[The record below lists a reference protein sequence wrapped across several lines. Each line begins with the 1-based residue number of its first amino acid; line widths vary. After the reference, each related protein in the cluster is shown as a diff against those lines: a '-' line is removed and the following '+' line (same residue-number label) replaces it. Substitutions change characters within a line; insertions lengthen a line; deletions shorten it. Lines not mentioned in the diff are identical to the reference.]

1 MTTDLN
7 SSPLSADQQERLAE
21 LLGGISE
28 GQLFWLAGFL
38 AGKCSGGTASST
50 AQSAVSSGAS
60 TPFAPELTVLFGS
73 QTGNAEEL
81 AQQLA
86 ARASDKGIS
95 AKLVDMADYKPK
107 QLKKEQYLAVLA
119 STHGEGDPPDNAL
132 DLHEF
137 LHGKKAPKLEGLRYS
152 VLSLGDSSYE
162 HFCKTGQ
169 DFDNK
174 LAELG
179 ATALAE
185 RVDCDVDYE
194 DLAEGWINRILEI
207 IAS

>member
-7 SSPLSADQQERLAE
+7 SSPLSGDQQARLSD
-21 LLGGISE
+21 LLTGMDE

-38 AGKCSGGTASST
+38 AGKCSGGSASATTHTAIAANVPASS
-50 AQSAVSSGAS
+50 
-60 TPFAPELTVLFGS
+60 APELTVLFGS

-86 ARASDKGIS
+86 ARAADKGVS
-95 AKLVDMADYKPK
+95 AKVVDMADYKPK

-132 DLHEF
+132 DFHEF
-137 LHGKKAPKLEGLRYS
+137 LYGKKAPKLDGLRYS

-162 HFCKTGQ
+162 QFCKTGQ
-169 DFDNK
+169 DFDSK
-174 LAELG
+174 LA
-179 ATALAE
+179 
-185 RVDCDVDYE
+185 
-194 DLAEGWINRILEI
+194 
-207 IAS
+207 S